1 MKIYHNPR
9 CTKSRDALKF
19 LESKKIEPEVK
30 LYLNEKM
37 TQKEIKGLLSML
49 DMSPLE
55 VMRKGEKDYKE
66 QVKGKDLSD
75 AALIKLI
82 VAYPKLLERPIIIN
96 GKKAVIA
103 RPLENLKD
111 FIKK

>member
-9 CTKSRDALKF
+9 CTKSREALQF

-37 TQKEIKGLLSML
+37 TQKEVKELLKML
-49 DMSPLE
+49 DMSPME
-55 VMRKGEKDYKE
+55 VMRKGEKDFKE
-66 QVKGKDLSD
+66 QIKGKDLSD
-75 AALIKLI
+75 AALIKAI
-82 VAYPKLLERPIIIN
+82 VAYPKLLERPIIIK

-103 RPLENLKD
+103 RPLENLKK